1 MRVWVDTDVGDN
13 PDDLVALLV
22 AVVHPEADL
31 VGVSTVSGDVEARA
45 DLVRSVVPDDV
56 VVVAGDRELAEAFGG
71 AGPDV
76 LLAIGPLTNVARL
89 VDRGVRLPER
99 LVVMGGALEPV
110 VHRGARREVEGNFG
124 LDPPAT
130 RLVVDWTDAVVVP
143 LDVTV
148 DMELTRE
155 QVATLRATQRVVDAA
170 VAEWHHSVVLHDPL
184 ALLVALGDADVT
196 LDARPLAVD
205 GDGRVA
211 QRRGARE
218 HPVVVAVDATEAKA
232 RILELLELLDA

>member
-1 MRVWVDTDVGDN
+1 MRVWVDTDIGDN
-13 PDDLVALLV
+13 PDDLVALLAAV
-22 AVVHPEADL
+22 AHPEADL

-56 VVVAGDRELAEAFGG
+56 VVVAGDRDLADAFGR

-76 LLAIGPLTNVARL
+76 LLGIGPLTNVARL
-89 VDRGVRLPER
+89 VDLGVRLPER

-110 VHRGARREVEGNFG
+110 AHRGVRRDVESNFG
-124 LDPPAT
+124 LDPSAA

-148 DMELTRE
+148 GMELTWE
-155 QVATLRATQRVVDAA
+155 QEAALRSSRPVLEDAVDG
-170 VAEWHHSVVLHDPL
+170 WSHSVVLHDPL

-196 LDARPLAVD
+196 LGTCPLAVD
-205 GDGRVA
+205 GDGRVV

-218 HPVVVAVDATEAKA
+218 HPVVVDVDAVEAKA
-232 RILELLELLDA
+232 RILDLLDA